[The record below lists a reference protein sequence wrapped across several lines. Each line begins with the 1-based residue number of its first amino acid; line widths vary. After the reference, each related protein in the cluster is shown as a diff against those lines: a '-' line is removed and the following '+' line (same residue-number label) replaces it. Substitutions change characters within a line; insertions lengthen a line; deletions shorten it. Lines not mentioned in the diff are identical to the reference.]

1 MIETLRNSDTAYAG
15 TTKSSFEISL
25 AQVILE
31 PILSRALAMAQQ
43 GHNREFQ
50 ATALLTV
57 ARRLAARRSPA
68 AVAHERRAG
77 G

>member
-1 MIETLRNSDTAYAG
+1 MIETLRDADTTPVG
-15 TTKSSFEISL
+15 TIEGSNEISL
-25 AQVILE
+25 AQVIVE
-31 PILSRALAMAQQ
+31 PDLSRALAMAQQ

-68 AVAHERRAG
+68 AVAHERGAG